1 MSRDNIVEQMSGL
14 SLISIRVRKMLN
26 KAYNAATDTIREN
39 VCKDEIKTLPD
50 GDLDDFFNLI
60 DAKILTDPAT
70 KEGYGVYYF
79 CVKYGVPRAYNR
91 LLEILGRIDVSKIPF
106 SLGGKFKDILRQYNQ
121 DAKLQALL
129 AKNGRL
135 MRSID
140 SNHSHS

>member
-1 MSRDNIVEQMSGL
+1 M
-14 SLISIRVRKMLN
+14 
-26 KAYNAATDTIREN
+26 
-39 VCKDEIKTLPD
+39 
-50 GDLDDFFNLI
+50 
-60 DAKILTDPAT
+60 
-70 KEGYGVYYF
+70 
-79 CVKYGVPRAYNR
+79 PRAYNR